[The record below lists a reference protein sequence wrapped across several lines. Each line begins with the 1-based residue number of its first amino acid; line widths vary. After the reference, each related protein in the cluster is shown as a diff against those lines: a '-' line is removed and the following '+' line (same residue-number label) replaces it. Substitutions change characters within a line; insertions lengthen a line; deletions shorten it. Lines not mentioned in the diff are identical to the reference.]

1 MVRADGRTHTRRTS
15 DPSFDGAT
23 GERRAPP
30 GPCVRS
36 VVRRYGL
43 FDGTGYGFI
52 STDDGDLDD
61 EDVFFHMEDVGG
73 EGLTEGTDV
82 EFDIESSPEGPAWRT
97 SFDSNTGIHLSLTLT
112 NTDSD
117 FLDDQARPIR
127 TVSSITGEN
136 SSRPGRAIRLAL
148 RDSVSKMLCSFK
160 YRPVVRLLQGASR
173 PVWDDR

>member
-1 MVRADGRTHTRRTS
+1 MVHADGRTHTRHTS

-23 GERRAPP
+23 GERRAPS

-36 VVRRYGL
+36 VVRQYGF

-52 STDDGDLDD
+52 STDDGDLD
-61 EDVFFHMEDVGG
+61 EDVSFHMEDVGG

-112 NTDSD
+112 NTDPD
-117 FLDDQARPIR
+117 FLFLCRSLHPPWTQRSRDAARLVGPPERKAFWGRLQTPQA
-127 TVSSITGEN
+127 
-136 SSRPGRAIRLAL
+136 
-148 RDSVSKMLCSFK
+148 
-160 YRPVVRLLQGASR
+160 
-173 PVWDDR
+173 